1 MEVKCKVCQTS
12 VKEVEGVVHFCPNC
26 GYKTISAKERNDY
39 LKYINA
45 KLDDSLK
52 IKITDNGKDNASAIA
67 SAFNSLY
74 SNSFNLCLEDIYN
87 LTSICFKEVDNKNE
101 YIYHVLADIY
111 LLCSTYMP
119 ADRYYIFWLNKS
131 AECGN
136 AGDKLT
142 LKYLTE
148 GLEDIEEK
156 LVD

>member
-1 MEVKCKVCQTS
+1 MEVKCRFCDTKFNE
-12 VKEVEGVVHFCPNC
+12 KEGIIHFCPNC
-26 GYKTISAKERNDY
+26 GYKTMTVKERNEY
-39 LKYINA
+39 LKNINS

-52 IKITDNGKDNASAIA
+52 INITDDPKANADSIA
-67 SAFNSLY
+67 KAFNNLY
-74 SNSFNLCLEDIYN
+74 SDSFNLRLEDIYN
-87 LTSICFKEVDNKNE
+87 LTGICFKEVDNKNE

-131 AECGN
+131 AEFGN

-148 GLEDIEEK
+148 GLADIEE
-156 LVD
+156 

>member
-1 MEVKCKVCQTS
+1 MEVKCRVCDS
-12 VKEVEGVVHFCPNC
+12 SIKEIEGVVHFCPNC
-26 GYKTISAKERNDY
+26 GYKTITAKERNEY
-39 LKYINA
+39 LKYINN

-52 IKITDNGKDNASAIA
+52 ICITEDQQANAKSIA
-67 SAFNSLY
+67 NAFNSLY
-74 SNSFNLCLEDIYN
+74 SNSFNLCLEDVYN

-119 ADRYYIFWLNKS
+119 ADRYYIYWLNKS

-148 GLEDIEEK
+148 SLADFEEE
-156 LVD
+156 